1 MRKEEFNI
9 LLGNLVYKTEGK
21 STLVLRS
28 DKRKELVL
36 HNVKQEFGG
45 KE

>member
-1 MRKEEFNI
+1 MGKEEFNT
-9 LLGNLVYKTEGK
+9 LLGNLVYKPEGK
-21 STLVLRS
+21 PTLVPRS